1 MKPNIYSQI
10 FFQNEVRAGKKI
22 YDTQRAHAYGP
33 YDKWHH
39 IPCFVKQREELEYF
53 DSGDAMAGFMTLG
66 PEDQEHVKTS
76 IKAMKRKNPENGV
89 NGKDEPDSKKIKIEK
104 EDPKEKEVGQRRP
117 RLVRR
122 AAKTHSEG
130 CWPGQRRTQISHGQ
144 SRVRRPGCEGR
155 GSKDRL
161 EPGCHRQL

>member
-104 EDPKEKEVGQRRP
+104 EDPKEKEALKKQMKKIFYYRDLLEKMKKSELQDLLEANKQEIPVG
-117 RLVRR
+117 
-122 AAKTHSEG
+122 EG
-130 CWPGQRRTQISHGQ
+130 
-144 SRVRRPGCEGR
+144 
-155 GSKDRL
+155 KMLDR
-161 EPGCHRQL
+161 